1 MGIKVSI
8 KVANYMTY
16 IFSTKYL
23 IFHLYEQ
30 ILIHTFCFLNLWL
43 WLCLICSKSDLFL
56 DNNIYLSMLLQYILQ
71 PKPTILSPNS
81 NFLQIE
87 IENIDIVTK
96 RGSWGDLGRLDFI
109 RNEKLDIITPVW
121 FSHFVANK
129 LTGHKE
135 KQRGLWFLWMHN

>member
-1 MGIKVSI
+1 MEIKVSI

-43 WLCLICSKSDLFL
+43 CSIRSKLDLFL
-56 DNNIYLSMLLQYILQ
+56 DNSIYLSMLLQYIVQ
-71 PKPTILSPNS
+71 PKPTILLPNS
-81 NFLQIE
+81 NVLQIE
-87 IENIDIVTK
+87 IENIE
-96 RGSWGDLGRLDFI
+96 GECWGELGRLDFI